1 MRKRLRDVSAKAKGP
16 KMARVT
22 YKDAGVDI
30 AKGAEFADSLYE
42 LMRRTFAGRVIE
54 NRGGFAG
61 LFSLDYSKKLLRRN
75 YRNPV
80 LVASTDSVGTKL
92 KLAFMTGRHDTV
104 GIDLV
109 AMCVNDILVVGAEPL
124 FFLDCLSAG
133 KLESDTLR
141 QAVKGIVEGCR
152 QADCAL
158 LGGET
163 AELPDF
169 YAPGEYDRVGFVV
182 GVVERRKL
190 LTGKKIRPGDAVVG
204 LPSSGLHSNG
214 YSLVRKLLFE
224 QEKMKPGDSLSQF
237 GINRT
242 VAEELLEPTRIYV
255 KSVRSI
261 LHDYKVK
268 QVVRGMAHITGG
280 GLIENVPRILPPGC
294 AVEIR
299 ANRWQRPKIF
309 DVIQK
314 LAGLPDE
321 EMYRTF
327 NMGIGLVMVVAPY
340 YLESILRKLRR
351 QGEKPLAIGRV
362 IKGNR
367 EVRII

>member
-1 MRKRLRDVSAKAKGP
+1 
-16 KMARVT
+16 MARVT
-22 YKDAGVDI
+22 YKDAGVDV
-30 AKGAEFADSLYE
+30 AKGAEFADSIYE
-42 LMRRTFAGRVIE
+42 RMRRTFAGRVIE

-75 YRNPV
+75 YRSPV

-104 GIDLV
+104 GLDLV

-133 KLESDTLR
+133 KLEPDTLR
-141 QAVKGIVEGCR
+141 QAVEGISEGCR
-152 QADCAL
+152 LADCAL

-163 AELPDF
+163 AELPGF
-169 YAPGEYDRVGFVV
+169 YAPGEYDMVGFAV
-182 GVVERRKL
+182 GVVEKRKL
-190 LTGKKIRPGDAVVG
+190 IMGEKIRPGDAVIG

-214 YSLVRKLLFE
+214 YSLVRKLLLE
-224 QEKMKPGDSLSQF
+224 QEHMKPGDSLSPF

-255 KSVRSI
+255 RSVRNV
-261 LHDYKVK
+261 LRFYRVK
-268 QVVRGMAHITGG
+268 QIIRGMAHITGG
-280 GLIENVPRILPPGC
+280 GLLENVPRILPPGC

-299 ANRWQRPKIF
+299 ADRWQRPRIF
-309 DVIQK
+309 DMIQELGK
-314 LAGLPDE
+314 VSED

-327 NMGIGLVMVVAPY
+327 NMGIGMVLVVAPY
-340 YLESILRKLRR
+340 YEQGVLRKLRR
-351 QGEKPLAIGRV
+351 QGESPVTIGRV
-362 IKGNR
+362 VKGNR
-367 EVRII
+367 EVRVI